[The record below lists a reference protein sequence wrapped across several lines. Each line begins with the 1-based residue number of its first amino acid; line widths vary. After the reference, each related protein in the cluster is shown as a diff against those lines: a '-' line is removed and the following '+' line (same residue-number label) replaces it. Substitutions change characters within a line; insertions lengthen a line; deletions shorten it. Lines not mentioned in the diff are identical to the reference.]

1 MSTARARGERP
12 GGRKPSSPRTVS
24 RTAAILIAVA
34 TLIIGGLIGY
44 VARGGPSQPD
54 ELQLTQPLPI
64 VTVTVTR

>member
-1 MSTARARGERP
+1 MSTARQRGEAP
-12 GGRKPSSPRTVS
+12 GGRTKATIS

-44 VARGGPSQPD
+44 VARGGPDQPD
-54 ELQLTQPLPI
+54 QIQVTTPLPV